1 MHTTWETHPNGQDH
15 SSLLLGGG
23 ALQPLIG
30 CLDLQ
35 TNYEQ
40 VIYLQGTHDLEL
52 SCTSNATKSCTMQ
65 KMLGEN
71 AHKV

>member
-1 MHTTWETHPNGQDH
+1 MHSPWETHPNSQDQP
-15 SSLLLGGG
+15 SFQLEGG
-23 ALQPLIG
+23 ALQPLMG

-71 AHKV
+71 AHKA